1 MQTPAS
7 LVSLVDEGIVDEVL
21 RPLMSGKEAQV
32 FLVRSEG
39 ELRVAKVYKEAMQ
52 RSFRQRAEYAEGRNV
67 RNTRDQRAMGKRTR
81 FGREQ
86 DEAAWRSAEVD
97 TIYRLRAAGVRVPV
111 PYHFVDGVLIME
123 LVADAEGNPAPRLG
137 DLTFDRQSAQAMFDR
152 LLAGVVGMLAAGIVH
167 GDLSDFNV
175 LVDANGPVIIDF
187 PQSVDASRNRNAR
200 KLLIRDVDNLHRF
213 LAKYAPG
220 RVPPKYAEEMW
231 QLYERSELA
240 SDSVLSGRFV
250 ANDGLALTDDVLAL
264 IAEAER
270 DEQRRREALGIK
282 IKGGR
287 GHVPE
292 VARPRPPQERPQSAR
307 APQPQGRA
315 PQLQGRAPQPQGRAL
330 QQPAPPRRFA
340 VNQAPASGAKAADAP
355 APAKKRR
362 RRKPRPAGASRA

>member
-67 RNTRDQRAMGKRTR
+67 RNTRDQRAMDKRTR
-81 FGREQ
+81 FGRAQ

-97 TIYRLRAAGVRVPV
+97 TIYRLQAAGVRVPV

-123 LVADAEGNPAPRLG
+123 LVADADGHPAPRLG
-137 DLTFDRQSAQAMFDR
+137 DLRFDRESAQRMFDR

-175 LVDANGPVIIDF
+175 LVDASGPVIIDF

-200 KLLIRDVDNLHRF
+200 KLLIRDVDNLYRF

-220 RVPPKYAEEMW
+220 HRPQKHAEEMW
-231 QLYERSELA
+231 QLYERSELS
-240 SDSVLSGRFV
+240 SDTVLSGRFV
-250 ANDGLALTDDVLAL
+250 ASDGLALTDDVLAL

-270 DEQRRREALGIK
+270 DEQRRRDALGIK
-282 IKGGR
+282 VKGGR

-292 VARPRPPQERPQSAR
+292 LARPQQGRPQDERPHERRPQSPQPPRSGAPNGGTPSPEAPARARRPRRRRPRPRP
-307 APQPQGRA
+307 
-315 PQLQGRAPQPQGRAL
+315 
-330 QQPAPPRRFA
+330 
-340 VNQAPASGAKAADAP
+340 APAS
-355 APAKKRR
+355 
-362 RRKPRPAGASRA
+362 S